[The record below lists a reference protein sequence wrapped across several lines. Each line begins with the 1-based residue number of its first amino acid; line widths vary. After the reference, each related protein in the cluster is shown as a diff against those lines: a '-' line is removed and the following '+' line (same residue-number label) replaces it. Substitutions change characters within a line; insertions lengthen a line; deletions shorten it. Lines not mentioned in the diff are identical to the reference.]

1 MHDITP
7 LATVRTANP
16 CFTSFATSPEALF
29 QPPQKG
35 RAALTDGG
43 RICGRYQPEFSCR
56 FPPVP
61 AKTACFA
68 IVPVGFSNSPT
79 FNLKGY

>member
-1 MHDITP
+1 VHYSTP
-7 LATVRTANP
+7 LAAVRTANP
-16 CFTSFATSPEALF
+16 CLTSLATSPEALF
-29 QPPQKG
+29 QPSPKG

-43 RICGRYQPEFSCR
+43 RICVRYQPESSCR